1 MALPI
6 HMARPRF
13 ARNSTFSCESCNQL
27 KPMTELKN
35 PIYYRTY
42 PDETV
47 KAILICKSC
56 HIQIERNKK
65 IDRIL

>member
-6 HMARPRF
+6 HMRQHHFPRK
-13 ARNSTFSCESCNQL
+13 STFRCESCEQS
-27 KPMTELKN
+27 KPIAELKN
-35 PIYYRTY
+35 PIHYRTY

-47 KAILICKSC
+47 KAILLCKSC

-65 IDRIL
+65 IDKIL